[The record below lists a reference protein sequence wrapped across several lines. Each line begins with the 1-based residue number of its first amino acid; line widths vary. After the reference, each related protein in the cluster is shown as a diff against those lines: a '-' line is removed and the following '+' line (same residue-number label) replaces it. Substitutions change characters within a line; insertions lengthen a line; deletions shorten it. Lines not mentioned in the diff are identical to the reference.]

1 MAELAAEAYGPVGDA
16 ARHRPLAELE
26 AGLRALAAAPTEA
39 GRLARIVRRR
49 ADGVREEPERVRL
62 SPDEGV
68 PGDGWSRRPPR
79 DPEAQLA
86 VMRRDVAELLANG
99 QPLALFGDN
108 LFVDL
113 ELAAASLPVGTRLR
127 VGEARVVVTAKPHD
141 GCRKFE
147 ARFGAD
153 ALRLV
158 QAPPTRDRNL
168 RGVYWRVVAAGL
180 ARVGDP
186 IEVLARPQAAVTA
199 RSGV

>member
-1 MAELAAEAYGPVGDA
+1 MAERAAEADGPVGDP
-16 ARHRPLAELE
+16 ARHLALAELE
-26 AGLRALAAAPTEA
+26 AGLRALAPGPRDA
-39 GRLARIVRRR
+39 GRLARLVLRRV
-49 ADGVREEPERVRL
+49 DGVREEPERVWL
-62 SPDEGV
+62 SPEEGL
-68 PGDGWSRRPPR
+68 PGDGWARRPPR

-86 VMRRDVAELLANG
+86 VMRRDVALLLANG

-113 ELAAASLPVGTRLR
+113 ELAAASLPVGTQLR

-141 GCRKFE
+141 GCRKFQ

-158 QAPPTRDRNL
+158 QAPPTRDQNL
-168 RGVYWRVVAAGL
+168 RGVYWKVVAAGL
-180 ARVGDP
+180 ARVGDT